1 MTGDTYEGTI
11 SEISNVPSDSVNYYG
26 DSNPN
31 SSFYEY
37 TAYIKNPQN
46 LKKGDSLELTI
57 DTSSE
62 GSDSGLYIDKSYV
75 RTENGQ
81 SYIYKDD
88 NGKLKSSLS
97 KQASRSG
104 AHMWR

>member
-1 MTGDTYEGTI
+1 MSTLHTLRIRRI
-11 SEISNVPSDSVNYYG
+11 S
-26 DSNPN
+26 
-31 SSFYEY
+31 
-37 TAYIKNPQN
+37 
-46 LKKGDSLELTI
+46 KKGDSLELTI

-88 NGKLKSSLS
+88 NGKLEKTVCQNRQVALGLICGD
-97 KQASRSG
+97 KVRSDK
-104 AHMWR
+104 

>member
-1 MTGDTYEGTI
+1 M
-11 SEISNVPSDSVNYYG
+11 
-26 DSNPN
+26 
-31 SSFYEY
+31 
-37 TAYIKNPQN
+37 
-46 LKKGDSLELTI
+46 TI

-88 NGKLKSSLS
+88 NGKLKNSLS

-104 AHMWR
+104 LICGDKVRSDNDDYIAFPYGVREGEKTKVSEDGMY

>member
-1 MTGDTYEGTI
+1 M
-11 SEISNVPSDSVNYYG
+11 PSDSVNYYG

-37 TAYIKNPQN
+37 TAYIENPQN

-62 GSDSGLYIDKSYV
+62 ALTADYISTSHMSEQRTDSHIYT
-75 RTENGQ
+75 RMTTE
-81 SYIYKDD
+81 SS
-88 NGKLKSSLS
+88 KSSLS
-97 KQASRSG
+97 KQASHSG